1 MATVP
6 PNPFEPAEV
15 QKYLDKKAAAEVEKT
30 RRAEALADKTPAVE
44 EKTDTAFE
52 VPTDELLGT
61 DDPATEAVV
70 MLNYWA
76 SRGSEVYV
84 TAIGAILKALLS
96 TAEQLEGL
104 HAADNNIDHDAVL
117 TSARLG
123 KSVQDAGKKL
133 YYAGRA
139 ALWTLAGHKA
149 GKYVTPGGEQY
160 TFKAGARTSTRVNS
174 KKLKA
179 DYPEVYKAVTT
190 TTAKNPDTPGTLYL

>member
-52 VPTDELLGT
+52 VPTDALLDT
-61 DDPATEAVV
+61 DDPTVEAKT

-76 SRGSEVYV
+76 SRGPQVYTEAV
-84 TAIGAILKALLS
+84 GAIAAAVLA
-96 TAEQLEGL
+96 TAE
-104 HAADNNIDHDAVL
+104 DIDAVGDTNQL
-117 TSARLG
+117 DQDSVLMSTRLG
-123 KSVQDAGKKL
+123 KTVEAAGKKL
-133 YYAGRA
+133 YYAGRK
-139 ALWTLAGHKA
+139 ALWAMAGNAA
-149 GKYVTPGGEQY
+149 GRYTTPGGEHY
-160 TFKAGARTSTRVNS
+160 TFKLGARTSTRVNS

-190 TTAKNPDTPGTLYL
+190 TTAKSFDTPGTLYL

>member
-15 QKYLDKKAAAEVEKT
+15 QKYLDNKAAAEVEKT
-30 RRAEALADKTPAVE
+30 RRAEALADKAPAVE
-44 EKTDTAFE
+44 EKKPQSFE

-76 SRGSEVYV
+76 SRGTEVYV
-84 TAIGAILKALLS
+84 TAINAILKAIVS
-96 TAEQLEGL
+96 TACQLEGL
-104 HAADNNIDHDAVL
+104 HEADKVDHDAVL

-123 KSVQDAGKKL
+123 KSIQEAGKKL

-139 ALWTLAGHKA
+139 ALWSLADHKA
-149 GKYVTPGGEQY
+149 GKYTTPSGEQY

-190 TTAKNPDTPGTLYL
+190 TTTKNPDTPGYLYL